1 MSTTPVRADLFRKA
15 KTHELLA
22 SSTAL
27 RDTVLI
33 DARPEKI
40 QTMSRD
46 ELVVLQSKLG
56 FGSTFGIW
64 ETPPSWIPAGHRQPY
79 MTRIDFRHRL
89 AFLGVPESHLE
100 AALDHVARYAVLL
113 TLVPTGRGR
122 ANGRY
127 LKPFTVAQILYR
139 LVPNL
144 IASSAKRICSEGSIE
159 ASYFG
164 RVTQEDLDEQESDDF
179 KRDLRQELSRV
190 TMLCERGMW
199 TDRPGIDAPLEHRE
213 HTPVVKGKD
222 ARPKAEHKTGK
233 HQPLPDEYV
242 ADCGWRVLWVVKE
255 LGPTLLKLAHQF
267 VDVISRNP
275 VKGSNVHPETVSRW
289 RREQFGELI
298 AAHQWIGSDGNSLK
312 EPPFPLT
319 LTRKM
324 AKFEAGQWPPT
335 SSTQVTAMLQ
345 LLQMAHLWIVLLSVG
360 SRIGEML
367 SVTAGSVVHSSDGT
381 PFANGLT
388 YKLVDAAGGVERDW
402 PLPDVALEAMRQ
414 QEELSALIKS
424 LGYLSLDPDDSNSVT
439 EGDQTSLWS
448 RVGSAGEFTTEVSRQ
463 LREMSINLG
472 LTDKPGGSNLVTH
485 RFRKTVARLAALA
498 LAGAPKILMDL
509 FGHKSIEM
517 TLYYILT
524 DPIVQAEIK
533 QVVEEVAV
541 MRAKDAIEDVENYGG
556 PAAKKLSET
565 VIRERAR
572 LGRDLGANDIR
583 QLAEVLTLSGQSWAM
598 VRPGVICTKLPGSAG
613 PCTKQVGRP
622 EPSRCRWTCDHRLE
636 EAVHRDD
643 VDRSIAEAVR
653 LYELERADEN
663 EMGQEFWAGQ
673 ILAHVRRFEDI
684 FQKWSTNPSVVQV
697 LNSQEQAA

>member
-1 MSTTPVRADLFRKA
+1 M
-15 KTHELLA
+15 
-22 SSTAL
+22 TAL
-27 RDTVLI
+27 
-33 DARPEKI
+33 
-40 QTMSRD
+40 
-46 ELVVLQSKLG
+46 
-56 FGSTFGIW
+56 
-64 ETPPSWIPAGHRQPY
+64 
-79 MTRIDFRHRL
+79 
-89 AFLGVPESHLE
+89 
-100 AALDHVARYAVLL
+100 
-113 TLVPTGRGR
+113 
-122 ANGRY
+122 
-127 LKPFTVAQILYR
+127 
-139 LVPNL
+139 
-144 IASSAKRICSEGSIE
+144 
-159 ASYFG
+159 
-164 RVTQEDLDEQESDDF
+164 
-179 KRDLRQELSRV
+179 
-190 TMLCERGMW
+190 
-199 TDRPGIDAPLEHRE
+199 
-213 HTPVVKGKD
+213 
-222 ARPKAEHKTGK
+222 
-233 HQPLPDEYV
+233 
-242 ADCGWRVLWVVKE
+242 
-255 LGPTLLKLAHQF
+255 
-267 VDVISRNP
+267 
-275 VKGSNVHPETVSRW
+275 
-289 RREQFGELI
+289 
-298 AAHQWIGSDGNSLK
+298 
-312 EPPFPLT
+312 
-319 LTRKM
+319 
-324 AKFEAGQWPPT
+324 
-335 SSTQVTAMLQ
+335 LQ

-367 SVTAGSVVHSSDGT
+367 SITAGSVVHSSDGT

-402 PLPDVALEAMRQ
+402 PLPDVALEAVRQ

-424 LGYLSLDPDDSNSVT
+424 LGHLSLDPDDSETGT
-439 EGDQTSLWS
+439 EGDQSSLWS
-448 RVGSAGEFTTEVSRQ
+448 RVGSAGEFTSEVSRQ
-463 LREMSINLG
+463 LRAMSINLG
-472 LTDKPGGSNLVTH
+472 LTDKPGGTNLVTH

-556 PAAKKLSET
+556 PAAKKISET

-613 PCTKQVGRP
+613 PCTKKVGRP

-636 EAVHRDD
+636 EAFLRDD

-673 ILAHVRRFEDI
+673 ILAHVRRFDDI

-697 LNSQEQAA
+697 LNNQEQAA

>member
-1 MSTTPVRADLFRKA
+1 V
-15 KTHELLA
+15 
-22 SSTAL
+22 TAL
-27 RDTVLI
+27 
-33 DARPEKI
+33 
-40 QTMSRD
+40 
-46 ELVVLQSKLG
+46 
-56 FGSTFGIW
+56 
-64 ETPPSWIPAGHRQPY
+64 
-79 MTRIDFRHRL
+79 
-89 AFLGVPESHLE
+89 
-100 AALDHVARYAVLL
+100 
-113 TLVPTGRGR
+113 
-122 ANGRY
+122 
-127 LKPFTVAQILYR
+127 
-139 LVPNL
+139 
-144 IASSAKRICSEGSIE
+144 
-159 ASYFG
+159 
-164 RVTQEDLDEQESDDF
+164 
-179 KRDLRQELSRV
+179 
-190 TMLCERGMW
+190 
-199 TDRPGIDAPLEHRE
+199 
-213 HTPVVKGKD
+213 
-222 ARPKAEHKTGK
+222 
-233 HQPLPDEYV
+233 
-242 ADCGWRVLWVVKE
+242 
-255 LGPTLLKLAHQF
+255 
-267 VDVISRNP
+267 
-275 VKGSNVHPETVSRW
+275 
-289 RREQFGELI
+289 
-298 AAHQWIGSDGNSLK
+298 
-312 EPPFPLT
+312 
-319 LTRKM
+319 
-324 AKFEAGQWPPT
+324 
-335 SSTQVTAMLQ
+335 LQ

-402 PLPDVALEAMRQ
+402 PLPDVALEAVRQ

-424 LGYLSLDPDDSNSVT
+424 LGHLSLDPDDSNSAND
-439 EGDQTSLWS
+439 GDQSSLWS
-448 RVGSAGEFTTEVSRQ
+448 RVGSAGEFTSEVSRQ
-463 LREMSINLG
+463 LRAMSINLG
-472 LTDKPGGSNLVTH
+472 LTDKPGGTNLVTH

-556 PAAKKLSET
+556 PAAKKISET

-636 EAVHRDD
+636 EAVLRDD

-684 FQKWSTNPSVVQV
+684 YQKWSTNPSVAQV
-697 LNSQEQAA
+697 LNHQEQAT